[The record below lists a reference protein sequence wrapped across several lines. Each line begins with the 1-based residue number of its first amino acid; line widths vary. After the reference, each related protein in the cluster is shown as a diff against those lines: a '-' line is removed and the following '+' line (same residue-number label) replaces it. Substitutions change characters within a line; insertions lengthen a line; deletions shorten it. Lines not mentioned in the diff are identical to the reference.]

1 MLNLLKHL
9 KPFIGSMIIA
19 IALLF
24 VQAICDLSLPD
35 YMSNIVN
42 VGIQQ
47 GGVENAVPKVIKLSE
62 MEKLFIFMKSDEINF
77 VKDNYILL
85 NKDNLTNDEYSKYL
99 KSYPELKNENIYK
112 LNTKKEE
119 NLDKLNDIFGKPMIR
134 VQTCALPIL
143 ESQ

>member
-9 KPFIGSMIIA
+9 KPFLGSMMLA

-47 GGVENAVPKVIKLSE
+47 GGVENAVPKVIKSL
-62 MEKLFIFMKSDEINF
+62 
-77 VKDNYILL
+77 
-85 NKDNLTNDEYSKYL
+85 
-99 KSYPELKNENIYK
+99 
-112 LNTKKEE
+112 
-119 NLDKLNDIFGKPMIR
+119 
-134 VQTCALPIL
+134 Q
-143 ESQ
+143 

>member
-62 MEKLFIFMKSDEINF
+62 MEKLKL
-77 VKDNYILL
+77 ILL
-85 NKDNLTNDEYSKYL
+85 RIIIFYWIKIIWLMM
-99 KSYPELKNENIYK
+99 NIIS
-112 LNTKKEE
+112 T
-119 NLDKLNDIFGKPMIR
+119 
-134 VQTCALPIL
+134 
-143 ESQ
+143 